1 MMDEEISRFG
11 KLISQPVL
19 KRNILQ
25 KINTRSLNGHQ
36 RRAVKDVFS
45 EVMEHIEKASKDK

>member
-1 MMDEEISRFG
+1 MDEEISRFG

-25 KINTRSLNGHQ
+25 KINTRSLKGHQ

-45 EVMEHIEKASKDK
+45 EVMEHIEKASKEK